1 MIKNKIKFLAYP
13 FIFLF
18 GVIYFTLTKRNF
30 TQGFAS
36 LRYLFVLSNGKIN
49 DFSSKVIRFFI
60 PKYKITKTGGV
71 LGELSKNDI
80 ENIVS
85 DIETN
90 GFHVFENKLKDNDV
104 NDLVRFATET
114 KVSYLDFNQKHI
126 SYSKEKVLFDEKSTL
141 SPRFQF
147 NNKELFE
154 NDTIKKLV
162 FDNSLMAIANSYL
175 NTKPILDLA
184 VMWWS
189 IPFDSKAENKAAQMY
204 HFDMDRFK
212 FIKFFFYLNDVT
224 TNNGPHCYVRAS
236 HKRLPKQ
243 ILEDRRIKDEEVAK
257 YYSGEDIL
265 ELTGEKG
272 SIIAV
277 DTRGLHKG
285 KPLVDNKRLLF
296 QIEFSNSLFGAYYN
310 KIEATDLNENY
321 RQLKQKYKRTYS
333 LIK

>member
-1 MIKNKIKFLAYP
+1 MIKTLIKPIIYP
-13 FIFLF
+13 FIFFF
-18 GVIYFTLTKRNF
+18 GIIYFFVTKKNF
-30 TQGFAS
+30 MQGFAS
-36 LRYLFVLSNGKIN
+36 LRYLFVMTNGKIN
-49 DFSSKVIRFFI
+49 NVSSKVISFFI
-60 PKYKITKTGGV
+60 PKYKITKAGGV
-71 LGELSKNDI
+71 LGDLSKNDI

-90 GFHVFENKLKDNDV
+90 GFHVFENKLKDTDV
-104 NDLVRFATET
+104 NDLVRFASET

-126 SYSKEKVLFDEKSTL
+126 AYSKEKVLFDEKSTL

-147 NNKELFE
+147 NNQELFE

-162 FDNSLMAIANSYL
+162 FDNSLLAIANSYL

-236 HKRLPKQ
+236 HKKLPKA
-243 ILEDRRIKDEEVAK
+243 ILADRRIKDEEIK
-257 YYSGEDIL
+257 ELYPQEDIL
-265 ELTGEKG
+265 ELIGEKG

-285 KPLVDNKRLLF
+285 KPLINGKRLLF
-296 QIEFSNSLFGAYYN
+296 QIEFSNFLFGASYN
-310 KIEATDLNENY
+310 TVNNVKLDSKSFS
-321 RQLKQKYKRTYS
+321 LKKEYMRTYR
-333 LIK
+333 LIG